1 MQAKVGQEYVSLWSY
16 CSSAKTHT
24 GPSALIT
31 CAVKGAVRATPTCK
45 ANVGSTISTVA
56 AMEIVINC
64 AEVLMLVGHPLNISM
79 PVATAII
86 SK

>member
-1 MQAKVGQEYVSLWSY
+1 MHAKVGQEYVNLWSY

-45 ANVGSTISTVA
+45 ANVGNTISNVA
-56 AMEIVINC
+56 ATKIVANC
-64 AEVLMLVGHPLNISM
+64 MGVRMPSGHPLNISM
-79 PVATAII
+79 LVATAII